1 MGKGYSKSY
10 KSSTKTAA
18 KRAAKQQ
25 AAAEYAASLQ
35 QHTVSPGA
43 AAAGGLP
50 AGSSSVAKETCEMM
64 LRLGSL
70 VHQLQKERGSSSIFA
85 GSDGTEYGSELQ
97 LLRVMVDKSME
108 ELAGFCQ
115 SAAGASGPERRPIHD
130 YLQQLQ
136 RTDFSQLKT
145 PSPYNMPPQTSAL
158 EAQPTRGASQTPQE
172 LFSHIRQVLAELR
185 QNIDSGALRDYAA
198 VTKRYAA
205 MVDAL
210 SMVIVNL
217 QGDFQHLAL
226 GPAIAAYVSLMH
238 LKESVGMERAIVGG
252 MLAGKTERF
261 TVTSY
266 SDLLIN
272 HGLQAA
278 YAKAFRL
285 NTPRAVLVKYRELC
299 EPQSAEGI
307 QLDGALLNYKQ
318 AGVARPLHECMPG
331 LSSKGWFD
339 LMTNRLDNFVVIESL
354 LANHIL
360 ELGMTEEL
368 SVSPDSLTLMD
379 EGSYHGANTDIGL
392 HLSNSD
398 VIDVRELDVKQ
409 EIGRGTTGSTYLS
422 LWRSTKVA
430 VKVIQVQKSTVD
442 NELLLRDFG
451 REVSVLKKAHH
462 PNICQ
467 FLGCAIDPP
476 TYCVVLEFMQG
487 GSLFEALR
495 KRTQEINFFS
505 IAADVACGMEFL
517 HTRMQLMHRDLK
529 SPNILM
535 DSQQAGRAKLA
546 DFGLT
551 CLEQPEGEKTAE
563 IGTYRWMA
571 PEVINHEEYG
581 KPADVYSYGMV
592 LYELL
597 TRELPF
603 VGISP
608 MKVAMSVAT
617 TGLRPKLPSDTPP
630 QLAELITRCWA
641 RDPLKRPTFAV
652 VQQQLQTMQSGMR
665 AEEKA
670 LIREIGFRAS
680 HFVRQPRD
688 SNGGA
693 NSGGALGDGTGS
705 KEKERSNGSGSHN
718 SQFDAL
724 AHNPVAA
731 MQQKANEGDGAQP
744 MDTERAPGASY

>member
-1 MGKGYSKSY
+1 MGTGYSKKY
-10 KSSTKTAA
+10 KSSAKTAA
-18 KRAAKQQ
+18 KRVAKQQ
-25 AAAEYAASLQ
+25 AAAQYAASLQ
-35 QHTVSPGA
+35 SDTLSPAA

-50 AGSSSVAKETCEMM
+50 VGSSSVAKETCEMM

-70 VHQLQKERGSSSIFA
+70 VHQLQKERGSSSIFT
-85 GSDGTEYGSELQ
+85 GSGGTEYGSELQ
-97 LLRVMVDKSME
+97 LLRVMVDKSMD

-115 SAAGASGPERRPIHD
+115 SVATPGPERRPIHE

-136 RTDFSQLKT
+136 CTDYSHVKT
-145 PSPYNMPPQTSAL
+145 PSPYNVSPRTSILQAPQPSSASL
-158 EAQPTRGASQTPQE
+158 AQTP
-172 LFSHIRQVLAELR
+172 LFSGIRQVLAELR
-185 QNIDSGALRDYAA
+185 LSIDSGDLRDYAT

-205 MVDAL
+205 MIDAL

-217 QGDFQHLAL
+217 QGDFQHLSL
-226 GPAIAAYVSLMH
+226 GPAIAAYVSLMN
-238 LKESVGMERAIVGG
+238 LKEAVGVERAIVGG

-261 TVTSY
+261 SVTSY

-285 NTPRAVLVKYRELC
+285 NTPRAVLLKYRELC
-299 EPQSAEGI
+299 EPHSKEGL
-307 QLDGALLNYKQ
+307 QLDAALLDYKQ
-318 AGVARPLHECMPG
+318 AGTARPLHECMPA
-331 LSSKGWFD
+331 LSSKAWFD
-339 LMTNRLDNFVVIESL
+339 LMTTRLDNFVVIESM

-430 VKVIQVQKSTVD
+430 VKVIQVQKSPAD

-495 KRTQEINFFS
+495 KRTEINFFS

-535 DSQQAGRAKLA
+535 DQAGRAKLA

-630 QLAELITRCWA
+630 QLADLITRCWA

-652 VQQQLQTMQSGMR
+652 VQQQLQTLQSTMR
-665 AEEKA
+665 AEDRA
-670 LIREIGFRAS
+670 LMKEIGFRAS
-680 HFVRQPRD
+680 HFVRH
-688 SNGGA
+688 GGG
-693 NSGGALGDGTGS
+693 SDGAGS
-705 KEKERSNGSGSHN
+705 KEGEKEAKGGSKDGNIGSNS
-718 SQFDAL
+718 SQFDAR
-724 AHNPVAA
+724 AHNPLVT
-731 MQQKANEGDGAQP
+731 MQQKKIENDDGAQP
-744 MDTERAPGASY
+744 MDTTERVSST